1 MPAQV
6 LVIEDDQHLRAEIL
20 DFLIR
25 RRNLVRSCR
34 TLGEA
39 EQALSEIEPDVVVSD
54 IHLPDGDGAT
64 FCMIHARRHPKAKW
78 ILMSGNQELVRQGN
92 QLKSISDMP
101 AFAVVDKPVPLRL
114 LDRFIQAATP
124 APAA

>member
-6 LVIEDDQHLRAEIL
+6 LLIEDDQHLRAENL
-20 DFLIR
+20 DFLVR
-25 RRNLVRSCR
+25 RRNLVRSCG

-39 EQALSEIEPDVVVSD
+39 ERALSEIEPDVVVAD

-64 FCMIHARRHPKAKW
+64 SCMTHARRHPRAKR

-101 AFAVVDKPVPLRL
+101 AFAV
-114 LDRFIQAATP
+114 
-124 APAA
+124 